1 MYIIIYKTNNKK
13 NKVNIMADKK
23 QSSTILNLLVI
34 IIGVV
39 FAFLGII
46 QLLTGFG
53 LVLPTWLVSVY
64 ATLGDPAVLALIGAA
79 AWTTA
84 GIGIWAIIAGIF
96 LFKEEEWAM
105 GQTLVIL
112 SLMALNS
119 IPWVIAEF
127 MSGAVNWASLFLWV
141 YLVIAL
147 VSVVGFVYLLITSK
161 RYH

>member
-1 MYIIIYKTNNKK
+1 MYIIIFKTNNKK

-84 GIGIWAIIAGIF
+84 GI
-96 LFKEEEWAM
+96 
-105 GQTLVIL
+105 
-112 SLMALNS
+112 
-119 IPWVIAEF
+119 
-127 MSGAVNWASLFLWV
+127 
-141 YLVIAL
+141 
-147 VSVVGFVYLLITSK
+147 
-161 RYH
+161 